1 MQSRVTELDDMLETQ
16 HGLTDCQA
24 EDLFAENKNLKQSKR
39 AMVDAL
45 AFVGHEWRNQ
55 IARLRLTTD
64 KLKRGCDGP
73 LTSEQEVSLQC
84 IHQGLMMMQNIAH
97 NYLTLARI
105 EQGVF
110 TVHPTFV
117 DLEREVLQP
126 VQLAYADLLAETGQI
141 CIVKLN
147 SSNTLVWADCI
158 LLRSV
163 YDNLI
168 SNAIKNG
175 KPGGKIILSFQERG
189 MKHEF
194 SVWNSGPGIPREFL
208 ETIFNM
214 FGHPIDE
221 EGGSGIGLYL
231 VRKIIE
237 AHGGRVWAESLPGA
251 WANFIFTL
259 PNREIGVRPNRQ

>member
-1 MQSRVTELDDMLETQ
+1 MLKTQ
-16 HGLTDCQA
+16 HGLTDCQV
-24 EDLFAENKNLKQSKR
+24 EDLFAENKHLKQSKR
-39 AMVDAL
+39 AMLDAL

-55 IARLRLTTD
+55 IARLHLTTD
-64 KLKRGCDGP
+64 KMKRGCDGP
-73 LTSEQEVSLQC
+73 LTNEQEVSLQC
-84 IHQGLMMMQNIAH
+84 IHQGLTVMQNLAH
-97 NYLTLARI
+97 NYLNLARL
-105 EQGVF
+105 EQGMF
-110 TVHPTFV
+110 TVQPTYV
-117 DLEREVLQP
+117 DLEREVLEP
-126 VQLAYADLLAETGQI
+126 VQLAYADLFAEARQN
-141 CIVKLN
+141 CIVKLG

-175 KPGGKIILSFQERG
+175 EPGGKIILSFHERG

-194 SVWNSGPGIPREFL
+194 SVWNSGPGIERERL

-214 FGHPIDE
+214 FGHPMDD

-231 VRKIIE
+231 VRKIVE
-237 AHGGRVWAESLPGA
+237 AHGGRVWAESHPGA

-259 PNREIGVRPNRQ
+259 PNRELGVRPNRQ